1 MVRRHFLSGETTV
14 RFAVLR
20 VDLSSSRW
28 VEVAPWAA
36 RRSSWGGRAPGPC
49 ARARRGPRRPDLHAG
64 VYDMR
69 DGIITDILPR
79 RLLCDGAAP
88 TTWLFGDADGLFSLL
103 KHLGVCVE
111 LLQRRTRARPA
122 CQRLGAI
129 YINFRA

>member
-36 RRSSWGGRAPGPC
+36 RRSSWGGRAPEPC
-49 ARARRGPRRPDLHAG
+49 ARAARSAATGSPRRRVRH
-64 VYDMR
+64 R